1 MMRVMTLE
9 QLRVFVAVA
18 ERQHV
23 TRAADALNL
32 TQSAVSAAIAA
43 LESRH
48 ETKLFN
54 RVGRGIELTDAGKLF
69 LSEAKAIL
77 TRVEAAELALAEFSG
92 LKSGTLSVNAS
103 QTIAS
108 YWLPRYLVAF
118 RRAYP
123 GIDVRLSIGNS
134 AQVAA
139 AIHAGTADLGFVE
152 GEVLDPALVSRPVAR
167 DQMIV
172 VVGADHPWA
181 SRKIVK
187 AAEIADTEW
196 VLREQGS
203 GTRSVFEQALT
214 GLGVRLTDLRIAME
228 LPSNEAV
235 RAAVEAGMGAT
246 GHISLCSGA
255 KHRSRLAA
263 RGGPQTAGPPFLRT
277 PSRRAL
283 SQSGGRSS
291 CRAHFA
297 KTTAGLKRSPPPAE
311 PSFRAGALVSRP
323 VGFHRQPLAE
333 PDVRLSPH
341 PAPIKHGAFP
351 YRIASVRRVRHV
363 PGSTGRERATSGLCA
378 P

>member
-9 QLRVFVAVA
+9 QLRVFVAAA

-32 TQSAVSAAIAA
+32 TQSAVNAAIAA

-54 RVGRGIELTDAGKLF
+54 RVGRGIELTDAGRLF
-69 LSEAKAIL
+69 LTEAKAIL
-77 TRVEAAELALAEFSG
+77 ARVEAAELALAEFSG
-92 LKSGTLSVNAS
+92 LKSGTLSVQAS

-108 YWLPRYLVAF
+108 FWLPRHLVAF
-118 RRAYP
+118 RRAPP

-134 AQVAA
+134 TQVAA

-246 GHISLCSGA
+246 AISASVAAPSIEAGLLHA
-255 KHRSRLAA
+255 APLKLPDRDFYELHHAERYRSRAA
-263 RGGPQTAGPPFLRT
+263 E
-277 PSRRAL
+277 AL
-283 SQSGGRSS
+283 SEIIS
-291 CRAHFA
+291 A
-297 KTTAGLKRSPPPAE
+297 K
-311 PSFRAGALVSRP
+311 
-323 VGFHRQPLAE
+323 
-333 PDVRLSPH
+333 
-341 PAPIKHGAFP
+341 
-351 YRIASVRRVRHV
+351 
-363 PGSTGRERATSGLCA
+363 
-378 P
+378 